1 MQYTRKLGAYAA
13 GLNYEDL
20 PPEVVE
26 QAKKITLHVIA
37 VAIASME
44 VPTSLRAVE
53 MVRQK
58 GGTPEATIWGSDG
71 LKVPVEEA
79 GFANGTTADTL
90 DWEDCTWTG
99 RASAGAIPATFAL
112 GEKLEASGK
121 DYLTAVVAAYEV
133 YQRIAMSVQPDLSN
147 YFGKGKGWGLVCW
160 QIFASTVAA
169 AKLLGLD
176 GNGIAAAITKGAYLT
191 PLTLGDTGLTDT
203 YHVAHGVSARCGI
216 NSALLT
222 AANFEP
228 YLDGLDGNSGFWRQ
242 ICDQVD
248 WTWLDR
254 DLGSDWLI
262 MQTLLKHWPVNVWIE
277 APLDGLDTLRRRHG
291 FEAADIEKIRVSPQ
305 LDIYTDKGMT
315 RPYVFMQAQYSVP
328 HCFAAYLLDPNPSED
343 WFTQQSR
350 EPVGPVAE
358 LSKRVEF
365 FGPEMDRYEAFL
377 IFMDR
382 DFPET
387 TVEVVLKDGRT
398 LRETLKYPKGHPKN
412 NFTFQEEREHF
423 LHCAAPV
430 IGEEKAKAFV
440 DAVERLEDCAHLGQL
455 AGLLVKG

>member
-1 MQYTRKLGAYAA
+1 MQYTRKLGAYASE
-13 GLNYEDL
+13 LKFEDL
-20 PPEVVE
+20 PQEVIE
-26 QAKKITLHVIA
+26 QAKKITLHTIA
-37 VAIASME
+37 VAIASMN
-44 VPTSLRAVE
+44 VPTAQKAVE
-53 MVRQK
+53 MVRAK
-58 GGTPEATIWGSDG
+58 GGAAEATVWGTD

-99 RASAGAIPATFAL
+99 HASAGVIPAAFAM
-112 GEKLEASGK
+112 GEKLSATGK
-121 DYLTAVVAAYEV
+121 QYLEAVVAAYEV

-169 AKLLGLD
+169 SKMLGFD
-176 GNGIAAAITKGAYLT
+176 GDQIAAAITKGAYLT

-222 AANFEP
+222 EIGFEP
-228 YLDGLDGNSGFWRQ
+228 YLDGLDGKSGFWRQ
-242 ICDQVD
+242 ICDRVD

-254 DLGSDWLI
+254 DLGTDYLI

-277 APLDGLDTLRRRHG
+277 APLDGLDNLRRKYQ
-291 FEAADIEKIRVSPQ
+291 FEADDIETIRVSPQ
-305 LDIYTDKGMT
+305 LDIYTDKGMH

-328 HCFAAYLLDPNPSED
+328 HCFAAYLNDPHPSED
-343 WFTQQSR
+343 WFTEESR
-350 EPVGPVAE
+350 QPEGRVAE
-358 LSKRVEF
+358 LSRKVEF

-387 TVEVVLKDGRT
+387 TVEVKLKNGET
-398 LRETLKYPKGHPKN
+398 VSETLKYPKGHPKN
-412 NFTFQEEREHF
+412 NYTFAEEREHF
-423 LHCAAPV
+423 MARTVPF
-430 IGEEKAKAFV
+430 IGKEKAEQFV
-440 DAVERLEDCAHLGQL
+440 DAVEHLETCENIAEI
-455 AGLLVKG
+455 AALLTRA

>member
-1 MQYTRKLGAYAA
+1 MQYTRLLGKYASELKY
-13 GLNYEDL
+13 GDL
-20 PPEVVE
+20 PEEVIE
-26 QAKKITLHVIA
+26 QAKKITLHTIA
-37 VAIASME
+37 VAIAGMN
-44 VPTSLRAVE
+44 VPTAKKAVE
-53 MVRQK
+53 MVRAK
-58 GGTPEATIWGSDG
+58 GGMPEATVWGTN

-99 RASAGAIPATFAL
+99 HASAGAIPAAFAMA
-112 GEKLEASGK
+112 EKQGADGKRYLES
-121 DYLTAVVAAYEV
+121 VVAAYEV

-160 QIFASTVAA
+160 QIFSSTVAA
-169 AKLLGLD
+169 SKVLGFD
-176 GNGIAAAITKGAYLT
+176 GDQIAAAITKGAYLT

-222 AANFEP
+222 EIGFEP

-248 WTWLDR
+248 WSWLDR
-254 DLGSDWLI
+254 DLGRDYLI

-277 APLDGLDTLRRRHG
+277 APLDGLDRLRRKYQFKAG
-291 FEAADIEKIRVSPQ
+291 DISKIRVSPQ
-305 LDIYTDKGMT
+305 LDIYTDKGMS

-328 HCFAAYLLDPNPSED
+328 HCFAAYLNDPFPSEN
-343 WFTQQSR
+343 WFTEESR
-350 EPVGPVAE
+350 QEKGRIAE
-358 LSKRVEF
+358 LSRLVEF

-377 IFMDR
+377 IFMNR

-387 TVEVVLKDGRT
+387 TVEVILKDGAT
-398 LRETLKYPKGHPKN
+398 FRETLKYPKGHPQN
-412 NFTFQEEREHF
+412 NYTFEEEREHF
-423 LHCAAPV
+423 LARTTPF
-430 IGEEKAKAFV
+430 IGAEKAGKFI
-440 DAVERLEDCAHLGQL
+440 DAIEHLEECPDISEIAKFLIRE
-455 AGLLVKG
+455 

>member
-1 MQYTRKLGAYAA
+1 MQYTRLLGKYASE
-13 GLNYEDL
+13 LKYEDL
-20 PPEVVE
+20 PAEVIE
-26 QAKKITLHVIA
+26 QAKKITLHTIA
-37 VAIASME
+37 VAIASMN
-44 VPTSLRAVE
+44 VPTAQKAVE
-53 MVRQK
+53 MVRRK
-58 GGTPEATIWGSDG
+58 GGTPEATVWGTD

-99 RASAGAIPATFAL
+99 HASAGAIPAAFAMA
-112 GEKLEASGK
+112 EQQKASGK
-121 DYLTAVVAAYEV
+121 RYLEAVVAAYEV

-160 QIFASTVAA
+160 QIFSSTVAA
-169 AKLLGLD
+169 GKILGFD
-176 GNGIAAAITKGAYLT
+176 GDQIAAAITKGAYLT

-222 AANFEP
+222 SIGFEP

-242 ICDQVD
+242 ICDRVD
-248 WTWLDR
+248 WDWLDR
-254 DLGSDWLI
+254 DLGKNYLI

-277 APLDGLDTLRRRHG
+277 APLDGLDNLCRKYQFRT
-291 FEAADIEKIRVSPQ
+291 EEIAKIRVSPQ
-305 LDIYTDKGMT
+305 LDIYTDKGMS

-328 HCFAAYLLDPNPSED
+328 HCFAAYLDNPFPSEN
-343 WFTQQSR
+343 WFTQESR
-350 EPVGPVAE
+350 QPEGRIAE
-358 LSKRVEF
+358 LSRLVEF

-387 TVEVVLKDGRT
+387 TVEVTLKNGAT
-398 LRETLKYPKGHPKN
+398 VTETLKYPKGHPKN
-412 NFTFQEEREHF
+412 NYTFEEEREHF
-423 LHCAAPV
+423 MARTAPY
-430 IGEEKAKAFV
+430 IGAEKAKQFV
-440 DAVERLEDCAHLGQL
+440 DAIEHLEEYSNVSEVAKYLIRE
-455 AGLLVKG
+455 